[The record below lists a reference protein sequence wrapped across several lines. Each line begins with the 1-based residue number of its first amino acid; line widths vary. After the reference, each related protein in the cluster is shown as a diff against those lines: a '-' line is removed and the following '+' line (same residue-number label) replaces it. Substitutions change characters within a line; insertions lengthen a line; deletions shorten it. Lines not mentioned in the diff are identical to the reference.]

1 MPMVILM
8 YVIVGSM
15 IMSQFIIEFDEN
27 YECPCIKDGTDCGL
41 NMILNCVGY
50 YGNRNPECPLI
61 KIDNNK

>member
-1 MPMVILM
+1 
-8 YVIVGSM
+8 
-15 IMSQFIIEFDEN
+15 MSEFIIEFDEN

-61 KIDNNK
+61 KVVRLFAFEKEDTRWRIDQQ